1 MTISIEQ
8 KVRDDDHAKLYA
20 QPAFRRFLLDVADQS
35 GIARTTR
42 EEQQSLHLEGK
53 RSLGLEILSMFADDR
68 GPFGVIAD
76 GLEAQNSFTSKG
88 PNND

>member
-1 MTISIEQ
+1 MAGSIEQ
-8 KVRDDDHAKLYA
+8 KVRGDDWKDLYA
-20 QPAFRRFLLDVADQS
+20 QPAFRRFLLDVAKQS
-35 GIARTTR
+35 GIDRTTR

-88 PNND
+88 PKYD